1 MKKYVHLTFQ
11 ILVRYFKFIN
21 GIPAKSQFL
30 QFYSQQ
36 SWAFFRLPAEKDS
49 YCSCVISHLYKS
61 ILSFFLSNTLSLNL

>member
-21 GIPAKSQFL
+21 GIPAKSQLL

-36 SWAFFRLPAEKDS
+36 SWAFFHLPVEKDINYS
-49 YCSCVISHLYKS
+49 SVISYLY
-61 ILSFFLSNTLSLNL
+61 